1 MSKSLREEII
11 STSYRMFKEKGY
23 DNVKINDIC
32 KELNISKPTFYNHV
46 KSKDELLQIFYSDI
60 ETEMS
65 KRIIEII
72 GQENY
77 WKQILTAFQIVLSH
91 SAEFGHDLYS
101 QLFISNLKENQGT
114 FDLQDGIT
122 SLMTT
127 LFKKAQEAKQI
138 RNSSDPRELY
148 LACAHLTFGYGV
160 MWCLGDGNDDLLKN
174 FENGLIQVLDVDPEY
189 L

>member
-1 MSKSLREEII
+1 MSKNLREEII

-32 KELNISKPTFYNHV
+32 KELGISKPTFYNHV

-72 GQENY
+72 AQDNY
-77 WKQILTAFQIVLSH
+77 WKQILCAFQIILSH
-91 SAEFGHDLYS
+91 SQEFGHDLYS

-114 FDLQDGIT
+114 FDLQEGI
-122 SLMTT
+122 SNLMIT
-127 LFKKAQEAKQI
+127 LFEKAQEAKQI
-138 RNSSDPRELY
+138 RNTKDPKELY
-148 LACAHLTFGYGV
+148 FACAHLSFGYGI
-160 MWCLGDGNDDLLKN
+160 MWCLNNGSDDLLQN
-174 FENGLIQVLDVDPEY
+174 FENGLIQVLDVDPQY